1 MIHPIH
7 WVEPIQYYLQ
17 YYVTEWLPGRDDKEH
32 GWWHEKDYGAK
43 EMVHAALFSD
53 PKGASNPTKQ
63 GHPSWLDTS
72 AVRTKE
78 IQSQPYI

>member
-1 MIHPIH
+1 
-7 WVEPIQYYLQ
+7 
-17 YYVTEWLPGRDDKEH
+17 
-32 GWWHEKDYGAK
+32 
-43 EMVHAALFSD
+43 MVHAALFSD